1 MKYRDDMTADEL
13 AKFKQELDELDAA
26 YKDADRID
34 REVAASS
41 PMPEEYENPSDY
53 VGMGWVDSRGRP

>member
-13 AKFKQELDELDAA
+13 AKFMQEVNELNAA
-26 YKDADRID
+26 YESAAKHD

-41 PMPEEYENPSDY
+41 PMPEEYEDPSDY